1 MYCGY
6 CGAELPNSASFCPH
20 CGKRLVMQDTHTD
33 NLNEL
38 VEKARAGNEDAF
50 SDLYEQ
56 TYSKVYYT
64 VKSMVKDEDAVF
76 DILQDSYIKAFTHLD
91 SFEGNTQFLPWV
103 KQIAANTAR
112 DWLKRQKP
120 LLFSELNHNDES
132 ESPVEERF
140 VDDRQTNIPEQVID
154 QAETKRL
161 IQEIIDE
168 LPDDQRAAIGMYY
181 YEEMSVREIAE
192 AMGATENA
200 VKSRLLYGRRKIE
213 KKALWSRSDP
223 IPPAALPQ
231 PKGVCFR
238 DSGYGSSGQ
247 RPERTSLLRL
257 WHKRLHI
264 LQCDKGRKQ
273 SSCQGERIHRRIC
286 RRIDCRKNSLDRCCF
301 RIRHYCRNIRHSETI
316 QPQRSDT
323 ICCLR
328 SGIRSRNTRRCVR
341 VH

>member
-1 MYCGY
+1 MRRNESMYCGY

-38 VEKARAGNEDAF
+38 VEKARAGNKDAF

-213 KKALWSRSDP
+213 KKVRELEKRGTKLYSLAP
-223 IPPAALPQ
+223 IPFLLLLFRSQKAYAAEIPDTTLLDSILNELPS
-231 PKGVCFR
+231 
-238 DSGYGSSGQ
+238 SGYGTNASTFSNATKAG
-247 RPERTSLLRL
+247 
-257 WHKRLHI
+257 
-264 LQCDKGRKQ
+264 
-273 SSCQGERIHRRIC
+273 
-286 RRIDCRKNSLDRCCF
+286 
-301 RIRHYCRNIRHSETI
+301 
-316 QPQRSDT
+316 
-323 ICCLR
+323 
-328 SGIRSRNTRRCVR
+328 SRAAAR
-341 VH
+341 VSASTAAWA